1 MMVWVWSICVL
12 KTDEILNE
20 KKAVFQP
27 GIPRMRL
34 KNTTAILPPEH
45 SEPPLSITRWRFD
58 MFQIS
63 YMYNYSGD
71 IR

>member
-1 MMVWVWSICVL
+1 MIVWVWSSCVV
-12 KTDEILNE
+12 KTVKNLNE

-27 GIPRMRL
+27 GIPRL
-34 KNTTAILPPEH
+34 KFKNTTPRLQVEY
-45 SEPPLSITRWRFD
+45 SETAMINPRWRFD
-58 MFQIS
+58 MLQIS